1 MTPRPARR
9 ARRARPAAAPA
20 AALLLLLAAR
30 LRSVA
35 ALDGAPPPA
44 VGRIVGPGTTFA
56 PDAGAVVG
64 VMTAANR
71 PEDAYLY
78 CTGSLIAPDGK
89 KKDATRRTGT
99 VPDGDLSQPP

>member
-1 MTPRPARR
+1 MTP
-9 ARRARPAAAPA
+9 RRARPAARPA
-20 AALLLLLAAR
+20 AALLLLAAVAAAAR

-44 VGRIVGPGTTFA
+44 PALGRIVGPGSKPA
-56 PDAGAVVG
+56 PAAGAVVG

-71 PEDAYLY
+71 PEEAYLY

-89 KKDATRRTGT
+89 KTKTRRR
-99 VPDGDLSQPP
+99 DRA

>member
-1 MTPRPARR
+1 MTP
-9 ARRARPAAAPA
+9 RRARPAARPA
-20 AALLLLLAAR
+20 AALLLLAAVAAAAAAR

-44 VGRIVGPGTTFA
+44 PALGRIVGPGSKPA
-56 PDAGAVVG
+56 PAAGAVVG

-71 PEDAYLY
+71 PEEAYLY

-89 KKDATRRTGT
+89 KKTKTRRR
-99 VPDGDLSQPP
+99 DRA

>member
-1 MTPRPARR
+1 MTP
-9 ARRARPAAAPA
+9 RRARPAARLA
-20 AALLLLLAAR
+20 AAPLLLAAVAAAAR

-44 VGRIVGPGTTFA
+44 PALGRIVGPGSKPA
-56 PDAGAVVG
+56 PAAGAVVG

-71 PEDAYLY
+71 PEEAYLY

-89 KKDATRRTGT
+89 KKTKTRRR
-99 VPDGDLSQPP
+99 DRA

>member
-1 MTPRPARR
+1 MTPRP

-30 LRSVA
+30 GGLRSVA

-44 VGRIVGPGTTFA
+44 PALGRIVGPGSEPA
-56 PDAGAVVG
+56 PAAGAVVG

-89 KKDATRRTGT
+89 KTTTTRRRDL
-99 VPDGDLSQPP
+99 PDGDLSQPP

>member
-1 MTPRPARR
+1 MTPRP

-30 LRSVA
+30 GLRSVA

-44 VGRIVGPGTTFA
+44 RPPMGRIVGPGTTFA
-56 PDAGAVVG
+56 PAAGAVVG

-89 KKDATRRTGT
+89 KTEQHDAVT
-99 VPDGDLSQPP
+99 VPDGDPSQPP